1 MQRVL
6 MSLFSQCRYC
16 RMYFW
21 LKRFL
26 KFNFI
31 NIHASAVL
39 HTRLSGTRT
48 KVILLHDC
56 KKFYQ
61 INWIKS
67 IESNQ
72 LNEINWIKS
81 IEWDHFYQITFIK
94 LILSN
99 QFHQINW
106 IKSILSNPF
115 HQINFIKWIS
125 SNKFHQ
131 INFIK

>member
-21 LKRFL
+21 VKRLL
-26 KFNFI
+26 KFNSI

-61 INWIKS
+61 INFKKS
-67 IESNQ
+67 IS
-72 LNEINWIKS
+72 
-81 IEWDHFYQITFIK
+81 T
-94 LILSN
+94 N
-99 QFHQINW
+99 QFY
-106 IKSILSNPF
+106 
-115 HQINFIKWIS
+115 QINFIHPPLGPYVI
-125 SNKFHQ
+125 
-131 INFIK
+131 